1 MLVAWRACKR
11 KYHPWDGAGAE
22 HAGGRWNSPGR
33 PVIYAADS
41 FAGSLLE
48 ILAHSARP
56 RTLPGPHHAISIEI
70 PDALIERLEPGD
82 LAGWHLRDSRPARA
96 FGDAWLD
103 AARSAVLV
111 VPALPSRPVGRA
123 VLVNPRHPAADRIR
137 PGRPFAVPWDER
149 LF

>member
-11 KYHPWDGAGAE
+11 KYDPYDGAGAE
-22 HAGGRWNSPGR
+22 LVGGRWNSPGR

-41 FAGSLLE
+41 FAGALLE

-56 RTLPGPHHAISIEI
+56 RTLPGPHHAIRLEI
-70 PDALIERLEPGD
+70 PDELIERLEPGD
-82 LAGWHLRDSRPARA
+82 LAGWHLRDSPAARR
-96 FGDAWLD
+96 FGDGWLD
-103 AARSAVLV
+103 GTRSAVLL

-123 VLVNPRHPAADRIR
+123 VLVNPRHAAAGRIAR
-137 PGRPFAVPWDER
+137 GKVFAVPWDER